1 MRPRAS
7 ALGLA
12 VHCVYPWTSGDPWPV
27 EDDTPAIRWGNA
39 VHHVA
44 QHGPESV
51 AKAVETYGLSEDQA
65 EELAIVANGL
75 EDMIESLPPEA
86 DCFFAEKRIAYNP
99 TAGVSRFLADDE
111 QPQPDEWHGRPDLVV
126 RTTAGR
132 LLVIDWKSGRGT
144 LGRRPRDLP
153 QIRAYAVMVAALPE
167 MAGIQG
173 VDVAIGQVMDGE
185 VRLVWDAAPDL
196 LTWEADLFD
205 IARKL
210 SKPPTPNPGPWCGG
224 EYCPARSTCPTTL
237 AIARA
242 ADGLAAGL
250 PLTGPIENVNDALAM
265 RSAIDRMREF
275 LNGREEAVKSFATR
289 EPLPYGGGRFWGL
302 QQRDGNRKI
311 DLAKALPVLEKH
323 GLAEAIERPEPKV
336 MIGAVE
342 TLARQKQKGLAPKVI
357 AELEKVGAVTR
368 GAPYGV
374 FGMFTKKE
382 EI

>member
-12 VHCVYPWTSGDPWPV
+12 VRCVYPWTSGDPWPV

-44 QHGPESV
+44 DNGVESV
-51 AKAVETYGLSEDQA
+51 GAAAELFGLDEDEATDLAVVARD
-65 EELAIVANGL
+65 IVATR
-75 EDMIESLPPEA
+75 
-86 DCFFAEKRIAYNP
+86 AELIAGSDVWFSERRIAYD
-99 TAGVSRFLADDE
+99 AIRGVSRHVGDE
-111 QPQPDEWHGRPDLVV
+111 PSESEWHGSPDLAV
-126 RTTAGR
+126 RHGGR
-132 LLVIDWKSGRGT
+132 LLIVDWKSGRGT
-144 LGRRPRDLP
+144 LGRRPSDLI
-153 QIRAYAVMVAALPE
+153 QIRTYAVMVAALPE
-167 MAGIQG
+167 MAGVEH
-173 VDVAIGQVMDGE
+173 VDIAIGQVMNGE
-185 VRLVWDAAPDL
+185 VHIVMDRVSPAQM

-250 PLTGPIENVNDALAM
+250 PLMGPIENVNDALAM

-342 TLARQKQKGLAPKVI
+342 TIARQKQKGLAPKVI

-374 FGMFTKKE
+374 FGMFTKKD